1 MRRYGI
7 VHDVPGDGSCGYHC
21 MMLLLRRMQ
30 LIDNTLS
37 VTQFCQ
43 ECLEFI
49 ESNMMKFVG
58 DSPDGKDAIFQYS
71 WGQIDRQTKRSK
83 TRCNPT
89 ASRTRFITTKVMNGI
104 WSKHLDYSTPVSKA
118 HWMDSAY
125 LCPVIAYKYQ
135 ISKLV
140 LYDNSGTDTNS
151 VDGGRCFTT
160 YLYCYDKSKCQVS
173 TTTIPGF
180 VHNIDASRNAGVV
193 FFRDQSHFNLIEFD
207 I

>member
-37 VTQFCQ
+37 VTQFHR

-58 DSPDGKDAIFQYS
+58 DSPDGKDALFQYS
-71 WGQIDRQTKRSK
+71 WGQMDRQTKRSK

-89 ASRTRFITTKVMNGI
+89 AGRTRYITTNVINGI

-118 HWMDSAY
+118 YWMDSAY
-125 LCPVIAYKYQ
+125 SCPVIVIAYKYQ
-135 ISKLV
+135 IKKLV

-151 VDGGRCFTT
+151 VDGGLMCIVMTNPNVKYPLRQYLDLFTT
-160 YLYCYDKSKCQVS
+160 LVPVEMRVWFS
-173 TTTIPGF
+173 F
-180 VHNIDASRNAGVV
+180 VINHIS
-193 FFRDQSHFNLIEFD
+193 I
-207 I
+207 